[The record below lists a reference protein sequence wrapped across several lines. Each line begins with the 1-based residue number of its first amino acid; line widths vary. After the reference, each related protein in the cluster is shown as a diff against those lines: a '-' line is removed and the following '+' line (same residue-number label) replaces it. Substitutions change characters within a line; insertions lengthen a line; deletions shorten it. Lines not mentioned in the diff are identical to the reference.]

1 MRLYLLSYVSMGCAV
16 VLSVCVCL
24 VICVCVC
31 VYVCVYV
38 CVFMRKRERFGWFM
52 RCDQAKV
59 CGKGFRMS
67 DIKSVWLNDVMDV
80 TLHNHNS
87 TDTGGASTETRQL
100 SCQDSHA
107 QC

>member
-1 MRLYLLSYVSMGCAV
+1 
-16 VLSVCVCL
+16 
-24 VICVCVC
+24 
-31 VYVCVYV
+31 
-38 CVFMRKRERFGWFM
+38 M

-87 TDTGGASTETRQL
+87 TDTGGASTETHTDSGMSGITGKL
-100 SCQDSHA
+100 CLIKMTDPSSCLFESHYVLL
-107 QC
+107 